1 MIQVRIRSFGSERER
16 SPIEQLIFLIKE
28 PEVTGTARPFF
39 AKGLVQIMCRDD
51 RLGKGEPLIV
61 LDPCVRH
68 VGESYKQH
76 LVPPLVSSNKKS
88 LPIGTLRA
96 CALEFDVLV
105 DHLGE
110 RERAHDDDQA
120 DGASDEPTDGL
131 RAATIPA
138 EDEVEAPDRES
149 DGRGDNRESLEELKQ
164 AEPCLIESHV
174 VPSLVLVRR

>member
-1 MIQVRIRSFGSERER
+1 MVQVRIRSFCAERER
-16 SPIEQLIFLIKE
+16 PPIEQFVFLVEE
-28 PEVTGTARPFF
+28 PEVTGTARPFL
-39 AKGLVQIMCRDD
+39 AECLVQVMGRDD
-51 RLGKGEPLIV
+51 RLGEREPLIV
-61 LDPCVRH
+61 LDPSVRH

-88 LPIGTLRA
+88 LPIGTLRE

-105 DHLGE
+105 DHFSE

-120 DGASDEPTDGL
+120 DSAADEPTDGL
-131 RAATIPA
+131 RAAPIPA
-138 EDEVEAPDRES
+138 EDEVEAPNREG
-149 DGRGDNRESLEELKQ
+149 DGRGDDGESLKELKQ